1 MADFRHLTREEARER
16 AGRAARFL
24 AADGRVRLVFLF
36 GSAADPAREAVRD
49 VDLAVLTDPMEF
61 QEILRLWGELTLAAE
76 GEVDLV
82 WLNEAPPVF
91 AREVTDGECLYADP
105 PEIEPEF
112 VTRARMQY
120 LDFKHYLDEQ
130 WRILRERQKERQDGL
145 QA

>member
-16 AGRAARFL
+16 AERAARFL
-24 AADGRVRLVFLF
+24 AADRRVRLVFLF
-36 GSAADPAREAVRD
+36 GSAADPDRAASRD
-49 VDLAVLTDPMEF
+49 VDLAILTDPMEF
-61 QEILRLWGELTLAAE
+61 HDFMGLWGEVTLAAE
-76 GEVDLV
+76 GEIDLV
-82 WLNEAPPVF
+82 WLNEAPPVL

-105 PEIEPEF
+105 PEAETEF

-130 WRILRERQKERQDGL
+130 WRIMRERQKERQDGL